1 MQIGDMNITR
11 DMMPS
16 YLNEKDYP
24 TRRFSM
30 MQDQLTAA
38 NQRAVMNPQ
47 QQQMVQ
53 QGTMDSRQNAWQG
66 Q

>member
-1 MQIGDMNITR
+1 MNITR

-47 QQQMVQ
+47 PQQMIQ
-53 QGTMDSRQNAWQG
+53 QGTMDNRQNAWQG